1 MLYNNNNNEN
11 NNYNTFL
18 DVIGIASFILQIQNR
33 ESNMIAN
40 MQNQLTEKL
49 DKNIDAKLDKI
60 LKELQ
65 EIKSNIEV

>member
-65 EIKSNIEV
+65 EIKSNIGV